1 MFQYII
7 LSPQLTIEPYLMK
20 NSVSSNKSDFTNQL
34 FFSIV
39 FVFCNL
45 FERIQS
51 ITGFNHTLVLYSFNI
66 SESPFTNNRQKSQVQ
81 MAFPNQQLSHNPDL
95 ADAKTGFR

>member
-1 MFQYII
+1 
-7 LSPQLTIEPYLMK
+7 MK

-45 FERIQS
+45 YEKIQS

-66 SESPFTNNRQKSQVQ
+66 SESPIINNRQKLRVQ
-81 MAFPNQQLSHNPDL
+81 SVLPNHQLSYNPDL
-95 ADAKTGFR
+95 AGAKTGFR